1 MNENASNSRRR
12 LLGAL
17 AASPFAGLSLAG
29 LPLAAL
35 PAGAAAQAWPSKPI
49 RWVVP
54 YPAGGGSDFLARQVA
69 PQLGKRLGTQV
80 TVDNRPGAAG
90 IIGTEIAARAPAD
103 GYTIVFGDN
112 GAMVFNPA
120 LYSKLPYKP
129 ADFAPVGFMARF
141 PLILVADPASGF
153 TSARQLIAE
162 ARRNPGRFSYGSPG
176 AGSPHHLAM
185 ELLKDRAG
193 LYIVHVPYRGTAMAI
208 QDVMAGTIPM
218 MIVDTAGGLAQIR
231 AGKVRALAVLSKE
244 RIPQLPDVPT
254 IAEAGVPGVEVF
266 AWLAMYVPQGTPAD
280 VVERLNREMQATLG
294 EPEVRKALE
303 DFGLQVAPSSPQALG
318 AFVERE
324 TAIWHKLIRERGLKI
339 D

>member
-1 MNENASNSRRR
+1 MNDNASISRRR

-17 AASPFAGLSLAG
+17 AASP
-29 LPLAAL
+29 LAAL
-35 PAGAAAQAWPSKPI
+35 PAGAGAQAWPSKPI

-69 PQLGKRLGTQV
+69 PQLGKRLGATIA
-80 TVDNRPGAAG
+80 VDNRPGAAG

-103 GYTIVFGDN
+103 GYTLVFGDN

-120 LYSKLPYKP
+120 LYSKLPYQP

-141 PLILVADPASGF
+141 PLILVADPASGLA
-153 TSARQLIAE
+153 SARQLIAE
-162 ARRNPGRFSYGSPG
+162 ARRSPGKFSYGSPG

-244 RIPQLPDVPT
+244 RIAQLPDVPT
-254 IAEAGVPGVEVF
+254 IAEAGVPDVEVF
-266 AWLAMYVPQGTPAD
+266 AWLGLYVPQGTPAD
-280 VVERLNREMQATLG
+280 IVGRLNREIRATLAQ
-294 EPEVRKALE
+294 PEVRKALE
-303 DFGLQVAPSSPQALG
+303 DFGLQVAPSSPQELG
-318 AFVERE
+318 AFVARE
-324 TAIWHKLIRERGLKI
+324 TAVWHRLIRERGLKI